1 MKAAWQ
7 RGLYAITD
15 PALTPPERMV
25 EEVRDALAG
34 GAVLIQYRD
43 KLSAPADRLHLAT
56 ALLRVCRAARVPL
69 IINDDLELAAAT
81 GADGVHLGRDDSAL
95 ASARARLGATA
106 IIGMSCYNDF
116 SRAAAAAQAGA
127 DYVAFGR
134 FFASHTKP
142 ATATAD
148 LELLQRAR
156 RELAVPVAAIGGITA
171 ANGAAL
177 ITAGAD
183 LLAVIHGVF
192 GQTDARSAATEIARL
207 FAPPRS
213 AQSAIKNTQ
222 AC

>member
-1 MKAAWQ
+1 MNAAWQ

-25 EEVRDALAG
+25 EEVRAALAG

-43 KLSAPADRLHLAT
+43 KRSDPADQRQLAA
-56 ALLRVCRAARVPL
+56 ALLRLCRATRVPL
-69 IINDDLELAAAT
+69 IINDDIELAADI
-81 GADGVHLGRDDSAL
+81 GADGVHLGRDDTAFV
-95 ASARARLGATA
+95 AARARLGATA
-106 IIGMSCYNDF
+106 IIGVSCYNDF
-116 SRAAAAAQAGA
+116 SRAAAAARVGA

-177 ITAGAD
+177 IAAGAD

-192 GQTDARSAATEIARL
+192 GQADARSAATEIARL
-207 FAPPRS
+207 FAPPPQR
-213 AQSAIKNTQ
+213 AVRNK
-222 AC
+222 